1 MPNLHNLQGV
11 TQTKRE
17 NWRTMATKDTCLCEE
32 SLIDRSFLFLE
43 IFFFLGGEG
52 GDRVTIAFLIS
63 GLRMI

>member
-1 MPNLHNLQGV
+1 MPNLHNLQGM

-43 IFFFLGGEG
+43 IFFFWGGG
-52 GDRVTIAFLIS
+52 GRVTIAFLIS